1 MTGNSH
7 QQPPV
12 PGLIREPEIS
22 RELRIRRSQYVFVTV
37 PKVCISE
44 YEDAGWTIAKKN
56 KKSCRMRKPKAH
68 DVLLEDRTWVMLS
81 KLGWT
86 WMNKDRNFRLRH
98 AKNEKDKG
106 KQIDVFA
113 ADDET
118 AIIAECKSAE
128 ERRAASTSFA
138 KDIHE
143 ISDIRKG
150 VNDNLRKAF
159 GMKPKTAWL
168 FFTHNHRIGEA
179 DQGRFKEKNV
189 FHIPEDELSYY
200 EKLVEHL
207 GSVAK
212 YQLFGRLFEDQDI
225 PELDTRIPALRAKT
239 AGHVM
244 YSFLIEP
251 ELLLKIGH
259 VLHRT
264 SATSSDLS
272 KYQRLVNKSRLR
284 EIQRFIEKE
293 NGFFPNSIILNIR
306 AKSKLQFD
314 LAGGGGHASKTTL
327 GVLHLPRKYHS
338 AMIIDGQHRLFGYGQ
353 TKERLNHMIPVVA
366 FQNLRGQDQANMF
379 ITINA
384 KQKSVPKNL
393 LMTLRAEFDWDS
405 RVPSEAKHA
414 AEVKLVE
421 QLNDRPDSVLYRRV
435 VLSEESKSE
444 ERCLTLRYLQNEGLK
459 RTELLATV
467 RQDQLIKGH
476 CWAENWEKTV
486 KKGYRLLNV
495 CFETLQ
501 GFVEEQWKEGSGPD
515 GFVVTN
521 ASIAALIIVIDE
533 VLTHLVKTKGLNPK
547 TLTVEQI
554 HKAMAAYLN
563 SIGQFLAS
571 LDQAK
576 ISEMRSFGGGGAK
589 TRVACEYQ
597 NAINCDDKDFE
608 PEGFAQWKK
617 ESTRVFNGK
626 VKPLCDKLHTRLS
639 GYVREKMKEAYG
651 AKKWTEALPVEVAK
665 KTFERMALEGYKE
678 PQENYVDLADYEKI
692 IEKNSKEVFDIDVFT
707 APGQQGGSNKKKLE
721 WFASL
726 LRVRNKV
733 SHPERLSVTEE
744 EYETIRKLDAWLF
757 PRLDKNT

>member
-1 MTGNSH
+1 MTDDSH
-7 QQPPV
+7 QQPPI
-12 PGLIREPEIS
+12 PGLIRELEIS
-22 RELRIRRSQYVFVTV
+22 RELRIRRSQYVFVTI
-37 PKVCISE
+37 PKACISE

-113 ADDET
+113 TDDET
-118 AIIAECKSAE
+118 VLIAECKSAE
-128 ERRAASTSFA
+128 ERRTTPTSFA
-138 KDIHE
+138 KDIQE
-143 ISDIRKG
+143 ISAIKKG
-150 VNDNLRKAF
+150 VDGTLRKAF
-159 GMKPKTAWL
+159 GTKRKMAWL
-168 FFTHNHRIGEA
+168 FFTHNHRVGEA
-179 DQGRFKEKNV
+179 DQERFKEKNV

-207 GSVAK
+207 GPVAK

-272 KYQRLVNKSRLR
+272 KYQRLVNKSRVR

-306 AKSKLQFD
+306 AKSKMQFD
-314 LAGGGGHASKTTL
+314 LAGGGEHASETTL

-366 FQNLRGQDQANMF
+366 FQNLRGEDQANMF

-421 QLNDRPDSVLYRRV
+421 QLNDQPNSVLYKRV

-467 RQDQLIKGH
+467 RQGQLIKGH
-476 CWAENWEKTV
+476 CWAGNWEKTV
-486 KKGYRLLNV
+486 KKGYRLLNA

-501 GFVEEQWKEGSGPD
+501 GFVEEQWKKGSGPG
-515 GFVVTN
+515 GFAVTN
-521 ASIAALIIVIDE
+521 ASITALVLVIDE
-533 VLTHLVKTKGLNPK
+533 VLAHLVKTKGLNLK
-547 TLTVEQI
+547 TLTVEQV
-554 HKAMAAYLN
+554 HKGLAAYLN

-571 LDQAK
+571 LDPAK
-576 ISEMRSFGGGGAK
+576 ISEMRSYGGGGAK
-589 TRVACEYQ
+589 NRIAREYQ
-597 NAINCDDKDFE
+597 NAINHDNTDFN
-608 PEGFAQWKK
+608 PEGFSQWKK
-617 ESTRVFNGK
+617 ESTRLFNDK
-626 VKPLCDKLHTRLS
+626 VKPLCERLNTRLS
-639 GYVREKMKEAYG
+639 GYVRKKMKEAYG
-651 AKKWTEALPVEVAK
+651 EKHWQEKLPPEVVKKAFDRRVSED
-665 KTFERMALEGYKE
+665 YKE
-678 PQENYVDLADYEKI
+678 PLENYVDLADYEKI

-707 APGQQGGSNKKKLE
+707 APEQKGGSNKKKLE
-721 WFASL
+721 WFGSL
-726 LRVRNKV
+726 LRVRNKT
-733 SHPERLSVTEE
+733 SHPERAAVTEE
-744 EYETIRKLDAWLF
+744 EYETIRELDAWLF

>member
-1 MTGNSH
+1 MTGNLH
-7 QQPPV
+7 QQPPI

-22 RELRIRRSQYVFVTV
+22 KELRIRRSQYVFVTV
-37 PKVCISE
+37 PKARISE
-44 YEDAGWTIAKKN
+44 YEDDGWEIVKKN
-56 KKSCRMRKPKAH
+56 KKSCRMRKPKSH
-68 DVLLEDRTWVMLS
+68 DVLLEDRTWVMLA
-81 KLGWT
+81 KLQWT
-86 WMNKDRNFRLRH
+86 WMNKDRNLRLAH
-98 AKNEKDKG
+98 AKNEKYKG

-128 ERRAASTSFA
+128 ELRTASTPFA

-143 ISDIRKG
+143 ISDIRRG

-159 GMKPKTAWL
+159 GTKHKTAWL
-168 FFTHNHRIGEA
+168 FLTHNHRVGEV
-179 DQGRFKEKNV
+179 DQELFKKKNI

-200 EKLVEHL
+200 EQLVEHL
-207 GSVAK
+207 GLVAK
-212 YQLFGRLFEDQDI
+212 YQLFGRLFKNQKI
-225 PELDTRIPALRAKT
+225 PELDTRVPALRAKT

-264 SATSSDLS
+264 PATSSGLS
-272 KYQRLVNKSRLR
+272 KYQRLVNKSKLR

-306 AKSKLQFD
+306 ESNLRFD
-314 LAGGGGHASKTTL
+314 LAGGGEHASKTNL
-327 GVLHLPRKYHS
+327 GILHLPQIYNS

-353 TKERLNHMIPVVA
+353 TEERLTHMIPVVA
-366 FQNLRGQDQANMF
+366 FSNLQGHDQADMF
-379 ITINA
+379 VTINA

-393 LMTLRAEFDWDS
+393 LMTLKAEFDWDS
-405 RVPSEAKHA
+405 NVPSEAKRA

-421 QLNDRPDSVLYRRV
+421 QLNDRPDSVLYKRI
-435 VLSEESKSE
+435 VLSEESMSE

-467 RQDQLIKGH
+467 RRGQLIRGH
-476 CWAENWEKTV
+476 CWAGNWEKTV

-501 GFVEEQWKEGSGPD
+501 GFVEKQWKKGSGPG

-521 ASIAALIIVIDE
+521 ASIAALVIVIDE
-533 VLTHLVKTKGLNPK
+533 VLTHLVKTEGLNPK
-547 TLTVEQI
+547 ALTIEQI
-554 HKAMAAYLN
+554 HKAMATYL
-563 SIGQFLAS
+563 SSMGQFLKS
-571 LDQAK
+571 LDQVK

-589 TRVACEYQ
+589 IQIAREYQ
-597 NAINCDDKDFE
+597 NAINCDDEDFK

-617 ESTRVFNGK
+617 ESTRLFNEK
-626 VKPLCDKLHTRLS
+626 VKPLCERLNTRLS
-639 GYVREKMKEAYG
+639 GYVRKKMKEAYG
-651 AKKWTEALPVEVAK
+651 EENWQKELPPEVAK
-665 KTFERMALEGYKE
+665 KAFERRVSEGYKE
-678 PQENYVDLADYEKI
+678 PLENYVDLADYEKI
-692 IEKNSKEVFDIDVFT
+692 IEKNSKAVFNIDVFT
-707 APGQQGGSNKKKLE
+707 APGQKGGSNRKKLA

-726 LRVRNKV
+726 LRVRNKI
-733 SHPERLSVTEE
+733 SHPERASVTEE
-744 EYETIRKLDAWLF
+744 EYETIRKLDTWLS
-757 PRLDKNT
+757 PQLGEIT